1 VVGETRPGRGE
12 MPSDL
17 TTLIERATDA
27 DTRPLLRAGL
37 LGRGI
42 QESLSPRMHEAEG
55 ARFGLR
61 YQYRLFDFD
70 ELGLADSDLP
80 VLLRKLRLGGYA
92 GCNITHPFKERVAQL
107 LDRLSDDAVSV
118 GAVNTIVFEDGK
130 TVGHNTDCWGFAESF
145 RRGLENPR
153 LDRVVL
159 IGAGGAGRAV
169 ARALIDLGARHLA
182 IRDTDREKA
191 SRLASILDVAA
202 SATSAAVVTD
212 LEAALRSA
220 DGLVNTTP
228 VGMAKYP
235 GIPVDPICLRADL
248 WVADIVYF
256 PAETELLRAATAA
269 GCDTL
274 PGEGMAIFQAVGA
287 FQLITGEIPDPG
299 EMARHFRSPD
309 PPPR

>member
-17 TTLIERATDA
+17 TRLIDRATDA

-42 QESLSPRMHEAEG
+42 HESLSPRMHEAEG
-55 ARFGLR
+55 ARLGLR

-80 VLLRKLRLGGYA
+80 ILIRKLRLGGYA
-92 GCNITHPFKERVAQL
+92 GCNITHPFKERVAPV
-107 LDRLSDDAVSV
+107 LDRLSEDAVSV
-118 GAVNTIVFEDGK
+118 GAVNTIVFEGGK
-130 TVGHNTDCWGFAESF
+130 TIGHNTDCFGFAECF
-145 RRGLENPR
+145 RRGLKNPR

-169 ARALIDLGARHLA
+169 ARALIDLGAHHLA
-182 IRDTDREKA
+182 IIDTEREKA
-191 SRLASILDVAA
+191 SQLAANLNAA
-202 SATSAAVVTD
+202 TSATSAVVVTD
-212 LEAALRSA
+212 LEAALRCT
-220 DGLVNTTP
+220 DGLVNATP

-235 GIPVDPICLRADL
+235 GIPIDPRWLRSDL

-256 PAETELLRAATAA
+256 PAETELLRAAGTA

-274 PGEGMAIFQAVGA
+274 PGEGMAIFQAVRA
-287 FQLITGEIPDPG
+287 FQLITGAIPDPG
-299 EMARHFRSPD
+299 EMARHFRSPA